1 MAKYKNVKIE
11 GYCIEQIDPVYSDN
25 AEFIAVKLKISFNQ
39 LLNGEIVMYDGWL
52 TCEGPGGVMALWAV
66 DPGDAYEDL
75 MHVLWNASL
84 DRDEPGYETDAVGMF
99 DQFFFPVDNV
109 EQDDPRDNM
118 ARTVAEHELYLKA
131 KQIYETLN
139 WVMLFNNER
148 A

>member
-1 MAKYKNVKIE
+1 MAKYENVKIE
-11 GYCIEQIDPVYSDN
+11 GYHIEQIDPVYTDGG
-25 AEFIAVKLKISFNQ
+25 EVIAVKLKISFNQ

-52 TCEGPGGVMALWAV
+52 TCEGSGGAMALWAV

-84 DRDEPGYETDAVGMF
+84 ERDEPGYATDQVGMF
-99 DQFFFPVDNV
+99 DQFIFPVDNV
-109 EQDDPRDNM
+109 EQEDPRDNM

-131 KQIYETLN
+131 IQLYETLS
-139 WVMLFNNER
+139 WAVMLNNER